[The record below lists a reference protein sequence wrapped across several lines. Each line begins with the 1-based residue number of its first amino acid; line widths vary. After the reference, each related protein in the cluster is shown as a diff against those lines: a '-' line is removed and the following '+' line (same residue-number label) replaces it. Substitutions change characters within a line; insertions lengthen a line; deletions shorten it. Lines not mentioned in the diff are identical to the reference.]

1 MAYDEAVRSVR
12 ESILL
17 SDIDHPIR
25 TVLITSALPREG
37 KSTFATNLAVV
48 NAQQNTKTLLIDAD
62 MRRPSAYIRLALENN
77 AGLTEIIRD
86 DRDWKDLLQTV
97 PGVPSLQFLAAGQAS
112 QRAYDLLGATLERIL
127 ESARRDFSLVIIDA
141 PPLLGFAEPLKAA
154 SLADG
159 VVVVTS
165 SETQRNALQ
174 SVLTALRRVKAR
186 VLGVVMNNVD
196 QKHSNRYYYGG
207 YYGYYGKYYSH
218 YYGSE
223 PKA

>member
-1 MAYDEAVRSVR
+1 
-12 ESILL
+12 
-17 SDIDHPIR
+17 
-25 TVLITSALPREG
+25 
-37 KSTFATNLAVV
+37 
-48 NAQQNTKTLLIDAD
+48 
-62 MRRPSAYIRLALENN
+62 
-77 AGLTEIIRD
+77 
-86 DRDWKDLLQTV
+86 
-97 PGVPSLQFLAAGQAS
+97 
-112 QRAYDLLGATLERIL
+112 LLGATLERIL

-165 SETQRNALQ
+165 SETQRNALH
-174 SVLTALRRVKAR
+174 SVLTALGRVKAK